1 MNIAISILMSGKI
14 ILKAEIIANVDMP
27 TIYRD

>member
-1 MNIAISILMSGKI
+1 MNIAISILMSDNI
-14 ILKAEIIANVDMP
+14 ILKAEIIANVDMS